1 MNKILSFFAI
11 CCILLVSSCTK
22 VDEED
27 QKNVGTLTLPAASFY
42 YTGNE
47 GPAPATVSFHN
58 TSEYS
63 DQWHWSFTE
72 IGPTSNDFEPTF
84 TYNNNTGQD
93 KTFLVTLTATDSN
106 TGETNTRS
114 KSILILPSN

>member
-1 MNKILSFFAI
+1 MNKILSLFAI
-11 CCILLVSSCTK
+11 CSILLVSSCTK

-27 QKNVGTLTLPAASFY
+27 QKNVGSLTLPAASFY

-47 GPAPATVSFHN
+47 GPAPATVTFHN

-63 DQWHWSFTE
+63 DQYLWTFHNGSTSNEFEPSFT
-72 IGPTSNDFEPTF
+72 
-84 TYNNNTGQD
+84 YHNNTGEDQ
-93 KTFLVTLTATDSN
+93 TFLITLTATDTY